1 VQVLKRVLSTVA
13 GGRVG
18 NTAELADALGVSPAM
33 VEAMVAELE
42 LRGLLHRL
50 GDCGEP
56 CDGCPSEMQCGPAPK
71 GSAWMLTTLGRRY
84 ASG

>member
-1 VQVLKRVLSTVA
+1 VLKQVLSTVA

-18 NTAELADALGVSPAM
+18 STAELADALGVSPAM

-56 CDGCPSEMQCGPAPK
+56 CDGCPSVMHCGPATR
-71 GSAWMLTTLGRRY
+71 GSAWMLTALGRRY